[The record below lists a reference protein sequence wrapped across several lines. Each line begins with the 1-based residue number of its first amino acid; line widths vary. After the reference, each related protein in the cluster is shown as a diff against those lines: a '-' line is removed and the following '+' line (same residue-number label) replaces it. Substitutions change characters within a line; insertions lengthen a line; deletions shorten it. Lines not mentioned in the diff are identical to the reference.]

1 MLITC
6 AVKPNS
12 NFLMLELVYLWPVSS
27 KPNVIL
33 WNPVEALDEIQ
44 WGTINHKKKHKEQ
57 E

>member
-6 AVKPNS
+6 GVKPNS
-12 NFLMLELVYLWPVSS
+12 NFLMLESVYLWAVSS

-44 WGTINHKKKHKEQ
+44 WGTVNHKKKHTE
-57 E
+57 EE